1 MEKEKIVEE
10 LVPRRFW
17 KWKKVLEKKE
27 SERIPTRK
35 PWDYMIKLKKGF
47 MLRKEK
53 LYLLSREKKEKIQ
66 AFVENQLQ
74 KRYIQPS
81 KLPQTSPV
89 YFVTKKDRKR
99 KIVQDYHYIN
109 Q

>member
-1 MEKEKIVEE
+1 
-10 LVPRRFW
+10 
-17 KWKKVLEKKE
+17 
-27 SERIPTRK
+27 
-35 PWDYMIKLKKGF
+35 MIKLKKGF

-53 LYLLSREKKEKIQ
+53 VYLLSRKKKEKIQ

-74 KRYIQPS
+74 KRYIQLS

>member
-81 KLPQTSPV
+81 KLP
-89 YFVTKKDRKR
+89 
-99 KIVQDYHYIN
+99 
-109 Q
+109 